1 MRRSGGPR
9 RGACHNYVYENI
21 SSPARCEFGR
31 PSSPLSNGL
40 VFRRVPR
47 ASKLVWARTVSRNE
61 SRRPHRP
68 TPALTLTDAT
78 VPARLADEERPVR
91 RALVVLPPRHMT
103 AAPRHRQSRS
113 ARLRGQLRPSD
124 DRLASNRWARSLSGP
139 SPACRSPVRL
149 AARGPL
155 ACSPPPPRVPAPP
168 RFPVHLTAL
177 RRRRALAD
185 TAAAAQAVAAPPRPN
200 PSARACCCRRRRR
213 STRCPCAVRVA
224 LCMCH
229 VYGCGLI
236 SYMSHL
242 SLYL

>member
-1 MRRSGGPR
+1 MDWFCCASPERPNLFGREPYLATNLAGLTGPHR
-9 RGACHNYVYENI
+9 L
-21 SSPARCEFGR
+21 SSPMLGLD
-31 PSSPLSNGL
+31 LS
-40 VFRRVPR
+40 
-47 ASKLVWARTVSRNE
+47 A
-61 SRRPHRP
+61 
-68 TPALTLTDAT
+68 
-78 VPARLADEERPVR
+78 ARLADEERPVR

-103 AAPRHRQSRS
+103 AALRHRQSRS
-113 ARLRGQLRPSD
+113 ARLRGQQRPSD
-124 DRLASNRWARSLSGP
+124 DRLASDRWARSLCGP

-185 TAAAAQAVAAPPRPN
+185 RAAAAQAVAAPPRPN

-213 STRCPCAVRVA
+213 STRCPCVVRVA
-224 LCMCH
+224 LCMCMSY
-229 VYGCGLI
+229 VCGL
-236 SYMSHL
+236 MSHL

>member
-1 MRRSGGPR
+1 M
-9 RGACHNYVYENI
+9 
-21 SSPARCEFGR
+21 
-31 PSSPLSNGL
+31 
-40 VFRRVPR
+40 RRVPR

-103 AAPRHRQSRS
+103 AALRHRQSRS

-124 DRLASNRWARSLSGP
+124 DRLASDRWARSLSGP

-155 ACSPPPPRVPAPP
+155 ACSPPPPRFPAPP

-177 RRRRALAD
+177 EPPRFPAPPRFPVHLTALELRTDGALWQTEQRPPRRSLLRPVRIRPPAR
-185 TAAAAQAVAAPPRPN
+185 AAAAAAAAPPG
-200 PSARACCCRRRRR
+200 ARV
-213 STRCPCAVRVA
+213 S
-224 LCMCH
+224 
-229 VYGCGLI
+229 
-236 SYMSHL
+236 
-242 SLYL
+242 

>member
-1 MRRSGGPR
+1 MLGL
-9 RGACHNYVYENI
+9 E
-21 SSPARCEFGR
+21 
-31 PSSPLSNGL
+31 LS
-40 VFRRVPR
+40 
-47 ASKLVWARTVSRNE
+47 A
-61 SRRPHRP
+61 
-68 TPALTLTDAT
+68 
-78 VPARLADEERPVR
+78 ARLADEERPVP

-124 DRLASNRWARSLSGP
+124 DRLASDRWARSLSGP

-185 TAAAAQAVAAPPRPN
+185 RAAAAQAVAAPPRPN
-200 PSARACCCRRRRR
+200 PSARACRCRRRRR
-213 STRCPCAVRVA
+213 STRSPCVVRVM
-224 LCMCH
+224 LCVWQMRDGTPAGDRGVPGVC
-229 VYGCGLI
+229 VCGLVT
-236 SYMSHL
+236 
-242 SLYL
+242 

>member
-1 MRRSGGPR
+1 MLGLD
-9 RGACHNYVYENI
+9 
-21 SSPARCEFGR
+21 
-31 PSSPLSNGL
+31 LS
-40 VFRRVPR
+40 
-47 ASKLVWARTVSRNE
+47 A
-61 SRRPHRP
+61 
-68 TPALTLTDAT
+68 
-78 VPARLADEERPVR
+78 ARLADEERPVR

-103 AAPRHRQSRS
+103 AAPRHQQSRS

-124 DRLASNRWARSLSGP
+124 DHRLVFSDRWARSLSGP

-185 TAAAAQAVAAPPRPN
+185 RAAAAQAVAAPPRPN

-213 STRCPCAVRVA
+213 STRCPCVVRVA
-224 LCMCH
+224 LCMCMSC
-229 VYGCGLI
+229 VCGLI
-236 SYMSHL
+236 VTLEPL
-242 SLYL
+242 SMISRPVLGFGW

>member
-1 MRRSGGPR
+1 M
-9 RGACHNYVYENI
+9 GANRI
-21 SSPARCEFGR
+21 SQRISPA
-31 PSSPLSNGL
+31 S
-40 VFRRVPR
+40 
-47 ASKLVWARTVSRNE
+47 
-61 SRRPHRP
+61 
-68 TPALTLTDAT
+68 PALTLTDL
-78 VPARLADEERPVR
+78 PSARLADEERPVR

-124 DRLASNRWARSLSGP
+124 DRLASDRWARSLSGP

-185 TAAAAQAVAAPPRPN
+185 RAAAAQAVAAPPRPN

-213 STRCPCAVRVA
+213 STRLPCVVRVSFV
-224 LCMCH
+224 H
-229 VYGCGLI
+229 VYVECVWTYVTLEPLSMI
-236 SYMSHL
+236 SRPVL
-242 SLYL
+242 GFGW